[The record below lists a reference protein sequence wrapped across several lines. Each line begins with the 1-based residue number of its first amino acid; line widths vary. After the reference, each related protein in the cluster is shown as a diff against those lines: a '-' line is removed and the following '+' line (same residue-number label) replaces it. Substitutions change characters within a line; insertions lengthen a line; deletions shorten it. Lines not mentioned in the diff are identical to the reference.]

1 METSQSM
8 NNPQAWPPS
17 DGRVAGLG
25 EIGSGADGL
34 RAAVETLRDR
44 VQRALAHGWPR
55 VEVEL
60 EGVDPLAFLA
70 AQRPGQ
76 RSFFRARDGLLAV
89 AMVGQALSG
98 DRIGDRAIRE
108 FLSAVPEAR
117 GFAALRFDAAREP
130 GREWSAFDAGGVAIP
145 AVELVRQGVRTF
157 LAANLAGDG
166 KATLEVIDR
175 LNAGEAG
182 RVSPRAATD
191 GSDAVDSSP
200 QAWRIAVEATL
211 EAIAKGAVR
220 KVVLARTRSFRL
232 RTAIDPCAM
241 LARLAASEPDT
252 YQFLV
257 EPVAG
262 AAFLG
267 ASPERLFRRTGREV
281 ESEAVAGTR
290 RRGETPERD
299 AALAAELLAS
309 EKDRHEQGLVLNRI
323 VERLAALAGDV
334 TVAGSPRLLR
344 LAHVQH
350 LRSLVSATLG
360 DDDPAVADAALLAA
374 LHPTPAVCGLPTEKA
389 HGIIRACE
397 PFDRGLY
404 AGPVGLFGA
413 DTEFCVAIRSALV
426 AGRTVTAFAGA
437 GIVAGSAADA
447 EWRETEL
454 KLATFGRLVRPG

>member
-1 METSQSM
+1 MEPSQVM
-8 NNPQAWPPS
+8 NDPHEWPRP
-17 DGRVAGLG
+17 DGGLA
-25 EIGSGADGL
+25 SGGAVGTGLDGL
-34 RAAVETLRDR
+34 AEAIAALRERAR
-44 VQRALAHGWPR
+44 RALAHGWPR
-55 VEVEL
+55 VEVEVD
-60 EGVDPLAFLA
+60 GVDPLAFLA

-76 RSFFRARDGLLAV
+76 RAFFRGRDGLLAA
-89 AMVGQALSG
+89 AMVGQALTA
-98 DRIGDRAIRE
+98 DRIGDPSIRE
-108 FLSAVPEAR
+108 FLRSVPEAR

-130 GREWSAFDAGGVAIP
+130 GREWAAFTTGGVSIP
-145 AVELVRQGVRTF
+145 AVELVRQGVRTS

-166 KATLEVIDR
+166 RATLEAIDR
-175 LNAGEAG
+175 LAAGEAG
-182 RVSPRAATD
+182 RGSPRAASD
-191 GSDAVDSSP
+191 GSEAVDSSP
-200 QAWRIAVEATL
+200 EAWRIAVEATL
-211 EAIAKGAVR
+211 GAIAKGAVR

-241 LARLAASEPDT
+241 LTRLAANEPDT
-252 YQFLV
+252 YQFLI

-262 AAFLG
+262 TAFLG

-360 DDDPAVADAALLAA
+360 GDDPAAADAALLAA

-404 AGPVGLFGA
+404 AGPVGLVGA
-413 DTEFCVAIRSALV
+413 DTELCVAIRSALLT
-426 AGRTVTAFAGA
+426 GRTVTAFAGA
-437 GIVAGSAADA
+437 GIVAGSAAEA
-447 EWRETEL
+447 EWRETEH
-454 KLATFGRLVRPG
+454 KLATFGRLVRSG